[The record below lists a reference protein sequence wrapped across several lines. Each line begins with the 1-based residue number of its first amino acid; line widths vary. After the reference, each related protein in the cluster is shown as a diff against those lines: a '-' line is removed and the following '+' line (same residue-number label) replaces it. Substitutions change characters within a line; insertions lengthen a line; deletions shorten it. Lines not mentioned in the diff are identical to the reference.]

1 MGLNHRKYFMSMVSL
16 KIFNTSCKTFR
27 KVLKKARKYEK
38 IKVLDFKFH
47 STVRKMRLLRN
58 E

>member
-1 MGLNHRKYFMSMVSL
+1 MSMVSL

-38 IKVLDFKFH
+38 IKVLAFKFY
-47 STVRKMRLLRN
+47 STVRKMRLLMN